1 MVKIQRLFAK
11 TNLIIQV
18 CIFLKKMYG
27 IKKAQEVQMKSHK
40 YWSIGA
46 LVSMIG
52 TCYTGYKNMKSAYK
66 YCGKVWYVCG
76 MVMLPI
82 TVIFMLLVI
91 GKNEDCV
98 GSIGGIICG
107 IQLIPLIGSILPT
120 EIALKK
126 NFDKNGTR
134 R

>member
-1 MVKIQRLFAK
+1 MANIQLAKNLLYLRTLYNLKQDDIANLFI
-11 TNLIIQV
+11 TI
-18 CIFLKKMYG
+18 M
-27 IKKAQEVQMKSHK
+27 
-40 YWSIGA
+40 
-46 LVSMIG
+46 
-52 TCYTGYKNMKSAYK
+52 KNMKSLK
-66 YCGKVWYVCG
+66 RQFRNC
-76 MVMLPI
+76 MNTFRSMLPI

-107 IQLIPLIGSILPT
+107 VQLIPLIGSILPT

>member
-1 MVKIQRLFAK
+1 MI
-11 TNLIIQV
+11 
-18 CIFLKKMYG
+18 LKKS
-27 IKKAQEVQMKSHK
+27 IKN
-40 YWSIGA
+40 SICRR
-46 LVSMIG
+46 
-52 TCYTGYKNMKSAYK
+52 TNQR
-66 YCGKVWYVCG
+66 CGKVWYVCG

-107 IQLIPLIGSILPT
+107 VQLIPLIGSILPT

>member
-1 MVKIQRLFAK
+1 MGLYAHIRREWEFA
-11 TNLIIQV
+11 
-18 CIFLKKMYG
+18 
-27 IKKAQEVQMKSHK
+27 H
-40 YWSIGA
+40 
-46 LVSMIG
+46 
-52 TCYTGYKNMKSAYK
+52 K

-107 IQLIPLIGSILPT
+107 VQLIPLIGSILPT

-126 NFDKNGTR
+126 NFDKN
-134 R
+134 